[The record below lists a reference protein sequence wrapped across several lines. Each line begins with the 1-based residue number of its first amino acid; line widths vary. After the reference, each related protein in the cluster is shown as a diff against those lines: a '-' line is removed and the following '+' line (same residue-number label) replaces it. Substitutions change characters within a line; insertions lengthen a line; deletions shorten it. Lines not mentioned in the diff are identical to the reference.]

1 MCKGRRTAHAGR
13 WPAREP
19 ELLRGHPGPLCTG
32 AHRWASGSAAP
43 RGWSRGAPWVER
55 AAGAAPEG
63 PRSRDRA
70 RRAAREGGRARGARG
85 ARGSMSQQRPA
96 RRLPSLLVDPAQETV
111 RRRCRDPHQRG
122 EPTGERGARTTGGSL
137 LRGALVASVGP
148 SGTRSLGAPGFSL
161 QLPVLEPPLC
171 FFAHFCCIYL
181 LLWVSGRA
189 GWCMDSTRRV

>member
-19 ELLRGHPGPLCTG
+19 ELLRGHPGPLRTG

-111 RRRCRDPHQRG
+111 RRRCRDPINVESLLVSAGPGPPGAHCC
-122 EPTGERGARTTGGSL
+122 GARSWHRSGL
-137 LRGALVASVGP
+137 L
-148 SGTRSLGAPGFSL
+148 APGRLVPRGSPCSSPSSSRPSAFLHIS
-161 QLPVLEPPLC
+161 VA
-171 FFAHFCCIYL
+171 FTYFC
-181 LLWVSGRA
+181 G
-189 GWCMDSTRRV
+189 